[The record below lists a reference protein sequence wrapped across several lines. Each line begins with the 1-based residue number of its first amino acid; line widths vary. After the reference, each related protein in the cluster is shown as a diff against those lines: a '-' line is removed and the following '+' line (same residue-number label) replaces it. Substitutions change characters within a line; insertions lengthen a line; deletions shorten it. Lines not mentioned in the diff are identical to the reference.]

1 MRKILIV
8 EDEPLLRESYNM
20 ILSTEPYDV
29 DVARNG
35 QEALEKCSQTTYD
48 LILLDLMMP
57 VMDGPG
63 FLEKYTADAGQHN
76 PTNVIILSNLSS
88 GDELNRALDLG
99 ARRNILKASLSPK
112 QLIATVR
119 YEVEAV

>member
-8 EDEPLLRESYNM
+8 EDEPLLRESYHM

-29 DVARNG
+29 DVATNG
-35 QEALEKCSQTTYD
+35 QEALEKCRHTKYD

-57 VMDGPG
+57 IMDGPA
-63 FLEKYTADAGQHN
+63 FLEKYTSDNSERGAA
-76 PTNVIILSNLSS
+76 NVIILSNLSS
-88 GDELNRALDLG
+88 GSELNRALELG

-112 QLIATVR
+112 QLIAAVR
-119 YEVEAV
+119 YEVET